1 MAKLLVDTDMQP
13 LPDVVPGTLMIH
25 EDHPP
30 YVVMAT
36 GIVMGE
42 LFPGVSLNDG
52 GYGEE
57 WEIAQY
63 RVFQGKLTLEQ

>member
-1 MAKLLVDTDMQP
+1 MAKMLVDTDMAV

-25 EDHPP
+25 EDLPP

-42 LFPGVSLNDG
+42 LFPGVSLSDG
-52 GYGEE
+52 SYGEE